1 MIIIHIMRVLGDTY
15 AVGRVPE
22 CVGPL
27 PRVTQRLA
35 GIGGANHHL
44 TPPLNPHVH
53 APIPVGCR
61 ATYCC
66 NLCEVPA
73 DQLADATPQCPPRTE
88 KSVLETVL
96 QIQQLQLLGN
106 KREARELSKAASIHP
121 VEPGIF
127 GFPRQADGLSNSMN
141 ALSYEGLHV
150 DDLGI
155 IKYHSDFAYLKAFFE
170 ARGHQRRSLKLLR
183 ELNQRLD
190 IIAKY
195 IRCVL

>member
-1 MIIIHIMRVLGDTY
+1 M
-15 AVGRVPE
+15 
-22 CVGPL
+22 
-27 PRVTQRLA
+27 
-35 GIGGANHHL
+35 
-44 TPPLNPHVH
+44 
-53 APIPVGCR
+53 
-61 ATYCC
+61 
-66 NLCEVPA
+66 
-73 DQLADATPQCPPRTE
+73 
-88 KSVLETVL
+88 LETVL
-96 QIQQLQLLGN
+96 QIQPLQLLGN

-127 GFPRQADGLSNSMN
+127 RFSRQSDGLSNSMN

-155 IKYHSDFAYLKAFFE
+155 IKYHSDFTYLKAFLE

-195 IRCVL
+195 VRCVL